1 MRPRVVV
8 ALALLLGSGELAA
21 QRVCGPLRCEK
32 PDLRIGS
39 ASVGYGPQAI
49 TGLDGGVEDRQ
60 GSAVH
65 LGFDLKLLS
74 LLLRTAPIRVYDALS
89 VGLATGSMT
98 SEPLSDVIGEESD
111 GLFSM
116 DFGYRLMAG
125 KQFSPRVALLGG
137 LGWQTSSYE
146 VGRTALDGSAKTI
159 VVRAE
164 YGSFV
169 LTGFLP
175 RGGDKSSGAR
185 LDVPFFR
192 RLNLTAVLWTQD
204 GTIESAFIPSG
215 TKASSTTMMLGVRT
229 AELR

>member
-1 MRPRVVV
+1 MRPLIVI
-8 ALALLLGSGELAA
+8 AAAWLLAA
-21 QRVCGPLRCEK
+21 GTASAQGVCGPLRCEK

-39 ASVGYGPQAI
+39 AAVGYGPQAI
-49 TGLDGGVEDRQ
+49 TGLGGGVEDRQ

-65 LGFDLKLLS
+65 LYFDVKLLS
-74 LLLRTAPIRVYDALS
+74 LLARNLPFRVHDALYM
-89 VGLATGSMT
+89 GLANGSMT
-98 SEPLSDVIGEESD
+98 SEPLSDAIGPESD

-125 KQFSPRVALLGG
+125 KQLGPRLAVLGG

-159 VVRAE
+159 VLRAE

-192 RLNLTAVLWTQD
+192 RLNLTAMLWTQD
-204 GTIESAFIPSG
+204 GTIDSAFIPSG
-215 TKASSTTMMLGVRT
+215 TRASSTTMMVGVRT
-229 AELR
+229 AEIR